1 MDAMSDVELDRLSGL
16 TTARTGRPSQNGASW
31 GDPRELIPGLI
42 RILDIVAVV
51 ATGLSLAIIREGAIR
66 VSPGVLVIIALVSLV
81 FSNLLHAADAYKLG
95 SLQLRAAGYGRIFL
109 IWTMSIGGLI
119 VGLYFFKLA
128 EEISR
133 SWIAA
138 WYLLGGV
145 NLLLIRLEAVRRI
158 RAWEQSGRG
167 AVRIA
172 VFAEPATA
180 IKVAARLKRL
190 DDNCVSL
197 VGIFSPRGGGDGACP
212 SAIERK
218 GTTDDLVALCR
229 SGAVD
234 EIIVALPAD
243 RISHLSGPLKKMRET
258 VANVSIFLPEFLELD
273 LRLVRSRVLRG
284 LPVISISE
292 RPLIGWKGVAK
303 RAEDCVIAGAAL
315 IVIAPVMAVIA
326 LLIAID
332 SPGPVLFRQ
341 VRHGFH
347 NSSITVL
354 KFRTMYHD
362 PAPDPAV
369 PQAQANDPRVTRLG
383 RFLRRTSLDELPQL
397 INVLRGDMSLVGP
410 RPHAIPHDEKYASL
424 IDNYLAR
431 HRVRPG
437 ITGLA
442 QVNGYR
448 GETDTVEKM
457 RKRIEHD
464 LKYIEEWSLLL
475 DLSVLFRT
483 LLVGFTHPHAY

>member
-1 MDAMSDVELDRLSGL
+1 MSDVELDRLSGPAPL
-16 TTARTGRPSQNGASW
+16 GANRLLRNGASW
-31 GDPRELIPGLI
+31 GDLRELIPGLI

-51 ATGLSLAIIREGAIR
+51 ATGLGLAIAREGAF
-66 VSPGVLVIIALVSLV
+66 PGALVIIGVVSLV
-81 FSNLLHAADAYKLG
+81 FSNLMYAADAYTLDWLQVRIA
-95 SLQLRAAGYGRIFL
+95 SLGRIL
-109 IWTMSIGGLI
+109 AIWTMSIGGLI
-119 VGLYFFKLA
+119 VGLYFFKIA

-133 SWIAA
+133 SWIAG
-138 WYLLGGV
+138 WYVLGGA
-145 NLLLIRLEAVRRI
+145 LLFLIRLEAARRI
-158 RAWEQSGRG
+158 RAWEESGRG

-172 VFAEPATA
+172 IFAETATA
-180 IKVAARLKRL
+180 IKVIARLKRL
-190 DDNCVSL
+190 DDKCLSL
-197 VGIFSPRGGGDGACP
+197 VGVFSPRNSADGVGPGGVTH
-212 SAIERK
+212 R

-234 EIIVALPAD
+234 EIIVALPSD
-243 RISHLSGPLKKMRET
+243 RLSHLSGSLKKMRET

-303 RAEDCVIAGAAL
+303 RVEDCVLAGAAL
-315 IVIAPVMAVIA
+315 IFFAPLMAVIA
-326 LLIAID
+326 LLISFD

-341 VRHGFH
+341 LRHGFN
-347 NSSITVL
+347 NSPITVL

-362 PAPDPAV
+362 PTPDPTV
-369 PQAQANDPRVTRLG
+369 RQARPNDPRVTRLG
-383 RFLRRTSLDELPQL
+383 SFLRRTSLDELPQL

-410 RPHAIPHDEKYASL
+410 RPHAIPHDEKYAAL

-442 QVNGYR
+442 QVSGYR

-483 LLVGFTHPHAY
+483 LLVGFIHPQAY

>member
-1 MDAMSDVELDRLSGL
+1 MSDVELDHLPSRTTLGAHRLL
-16 TTARTGRPSQNGASW
+16 RNTASW
-31 GDPRELIPGLI
+31 GSPRELIPGFI
-42 RILDIVAVV
+42 RILDIAAVV
-51 ATGLSLAIIREGAIR
+51 VTGLSLALVREGAFQ
-66 VSPGVLVIIALVSLV
+66 VHPSALVIIAVVSLV
-81 FSNLLHAADAYKLG
+81 FSNLLHAAAAYKLG
-95 SLQLRAAGYGRIFL
+95 SLEVRIAGFGRIFL

-119 VGLYFFKLA
+119 VGLYFSKMG

-133 SWIAA
+133 SWIAG
-138 WYLLGGV
+138 WYLLGGAT
-145 NLLLIRLEAVRRI
+145 LFLIRREAARRVN
-158 RAWEQSGRG
+158 AWEQSGRG

-172 VFAEPATA
+172 VFAETAAA
-180 IKVAARLKRL
+180 IKVVNRLKRL
-190 DDNCVSL
+190 DDKCLSL
-197 VGIFSPRGGGDGACP
+197 VGVFAPRGPADRP
-212 SAIERK
+212 ISSAIEHR
-218 GTTDDLVALCR
+218 GTIDDLIALCR
-229 SGAVD
+229 SSAVD
-234 EIIVALPAD
+234 EIIVALPSD
-243 RISHLSGPLKKMRET
+243 RISHLSGSLQKMRET
-258 VANVSIFLPEFLELD
+258 VVNVNICLPEFLELD
-273 LRLVRSRVLRG
+273 LRLGRSRVLRG
-284 LPVISISE
+284 LPVIGISE
-292 RPLIGWKGVAK
+292 RPLIGWKGLAK
-303 RAEDCVIAGAAL
+303 RAEDCVLAGAAL
-315 IVIAPVMAVIA
+315 VVFAPIMAVIA
-326 LLIAID
+326 LLVPIE
-332 SPGPVLFRQ
+332 SPGPILFRQ
-341 VRHGFH
+341 LRHGFN

-362 PAPDPAV
+362 PTPDPTV
-369 PQAQANDPRVTRLG
+369 RQARPNDPRVTRLG

-397 INVLRGDMSLVGP
+397 VNVLRGDMSLVGP

-483 LLVGFTHPHAY
+483 VLVGFIHPRAY